1 MVNGA
6 ILVRA
11 IWDPEARVYI
21 ATSDDV
27 PGLVAEAATTD
38 ALHAKLAVLV
48 PELLE
53 LNADPGPRDGG
64 DRQGADKIWED
75 VPLDVLHRH
84 VSTVRL
90 SA

>member
-1 MVNGA
+1 MFNGA

-11 IWDPEARVYI
+11 IWDPEARVSV

-27 PGLVAEAATTD
+27 RGLVAEAATTD

-53 LNADPGPRDGG
+53 LNADPRPRPSGRTG
-64 DRQGADKIWED
+64 SEKGWEN
-75 VPLDVLHRH
+75 VPLDVLYQH
-84 VSTVRL
+84 VSTGRL